1 MFVMKYMCL
10 QKHYSDFDPC
20 YCRNVACVTWIDVKI
35 LAVLFTLA
43 DVLVLC
49 LMQLESMSKL
59 LQSFMHVDLEL

>member
-20 YCRNVACVTWIDVKI
+20 YCRNVACVTWIDVKL

-43 DVLVLC
+43 DVLC
-49 LMQLESMSKL
+49 LMQLESTSKL
-59 LQSFMHVDLEL
+59 LQSFMRMDLEL